1 MFRKPCCNFWTLA
14 ATNFWTLVATNF
26 LTLAATYF
34 WTLAATNFLT
44 LAATNFWTLAATNF
58 WTLAATIFWTLVAT
72 VLISGLWQLLI
83 ITSRLNKLN
92 SLTAPQTTVSNV
104 NNGYVHAHLSTQL
117 FDLNPCLTPYSLV
130 VGFFVVCR
138 DKNPYLIK
146 GSVSRDFRPLFLSND
161 SNPSGPLMNRVNYFR
176 IRFRFHRDILSQ
188 SSTNSTL
195 RCALQILGLVKPL
208 FKTSNLFFHDRC
220 VHP

>member
-1 MFRKPCCNFWTLA
+1 MGGAPSPVLHLSCKAFTYTVYCIYILQHYRPAALGVPPHQLIRYRGPINKKPNQLESSQSKRFIFLWGRTIQNNKAIMFRKPCCNF
-14 ATNFWTLVATNF
+14 
-26 LTLAATYF
+26 
-34 WTLAATNFLT
+34 
-44 LAATNFWTLAATNF
+44 
-58 WTLAATIFWTLVAT
+58 
-72 VLISGLWQLLI
+72 
-83 ITSRLNKLN
+83 
-92 SLTAPQTTVSNV
+92 
-104 NNGYVHAHLSTQL
+104 
-117 FDLNPCLTPYSLV
+117 CLTPYSLV

-176 IRFRFHRDILSQ
+176 IRFRFRRDILSQ